1 MERNIGEGRWERERE
16 REAQERVHPYRLAQN
31 NTSSNL
37 APFPL
42 AMNLSIES
50 LIKLAHIQTNH

>member
-1 MERNIGEGRWERERE
+1 MERNIGEGRWEKE